1 VKRQRARFFKN
12 AAKATASISLGIM
25 SVASPASAQM
35 SNVRGTITKL
45 ELTDGTNYG
54 FRVRLAQ
61 GTTNVLSHCADSF
74 AFINVGH
81 NNYPAMTALLMAS
94 FIEKRSILLTV
105 DKQTDTY
112 CRIAFVHAD

>member
-1 VKRQRARFFKN
+1 VRSFRKS
-12 AAKATASISLGIM
+12 AKVVASILLGTL
-25 SVASPASAQM
+25 SVATPASAQM

-94 FIEKRSILLTV
+94 YIEKRSILLTV
-105 DKQTDTY
+105 DKQADTY
-112 CRIAFVHAD
+112 CRIAFVHAE